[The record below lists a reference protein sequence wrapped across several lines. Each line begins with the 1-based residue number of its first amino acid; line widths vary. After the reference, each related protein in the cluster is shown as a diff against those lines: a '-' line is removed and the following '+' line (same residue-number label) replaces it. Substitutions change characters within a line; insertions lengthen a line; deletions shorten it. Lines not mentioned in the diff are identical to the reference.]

1 MGLGYDLG
9 KIEFD
14 ICDDTNTAT
23 VWIEGKGPSDEWSF
37 HLHELAHGHWVSVAR
52 GPPKAVVD
60 AKGGFKATFRRPS
73 LSSEELHQSI
83 HGSRE
88 PPFDLMTVADLVPD
102 HLQDEY
108 QNLVHMRPTL

>member
-1 MGLGYDLG
+1 MGLGFDLG

-23 VWIEGKGPSDEWSF
+23 VCIEGNGPSNEWSF
-37 HLHELAHGHWVSVAR
+37 HLHELAHGHWVSVAK

-60 AKGGFKATFRRPS
+60 AKGGFKATFRRPN
-73 LSSEELHQSI
+73 LNAEELQQSI
-83 HGSRE
+83 HRSRE
-88 PPFDLMTVADLVPD
+88 PPFELMTVADLVPD

-108 QNLVHMRPTL
+108 QNLVHMPN

>member
-14 ICDDTNTAT
+14 ICDNTNTAI
-23 VWIEGKGPSDEWSF
+23 VRIEGNPPSTEWSF
-37 HLHELAHGHWVSVAR
+37 HLHELAHGHWVSVAK

-60 AKGGFKATFRRPS
+60 AKGGFKATFRRPH
-73 LSSEELHQSI
+73 LDSEELQRSI
-83 HGSRE
+83 QDSRE
-88 PPFDLMTVADLVPD
+88 PPFELMTVADFVPD

-108 QNLVHMRPTL
+108 QNLVPMP